1 MISRAGN
8 LARASALPAQP
19 GFAAYTCGKW
29 TRSGRHQVKK
39 LTDKQKSRLWEL
51 QRNRNFQ
58 ASRRLEGVE
67 MPLVTLTAAE
77 ALARLEELRRHYER

>member
-1 MISRAGN
+1 M
-8 LARASALPAQP
+8 
-19 GFAAYTCGKW
+19 
-29 TRSGRHQVKK
+29 KK

-51 QRNRNFQ
+51 QRNFQ

-77 ALARLEELRRHYER
+77 ALARLEALRRHYER

>member
-1 MISRAGN
+1 M
-8 LARASALPAQP
+8 
-19 GFAAYTCGKW
+19 
-29 TRSGRHQVKK
+29 KK

-58 ASRRLEGVE
+58 ASRRLGGVE

-77 ALARLEELRRHYER
+77 ALARLEELRSHYER

>member
-1 MISRAGN
+1 M
-8 LARASALPAQP
+8 
-19 GFAAYTCGKW
+19 
-29 TRSGRHQVKK
+29 KK

-77 ALARLEELRRHYER
+77 ALARLEELRRHYERYIRRRARSVSLSWP

>member
-1 MISRAGN
+1 M
-8 LARASALPAQP
+8 L
-19 GFAAYTCGKW
+19 GKW
-29 TRSGRHQVKK
+29 TRSG
-39 LTDKQKSRLWEL
+39 KSSETRDQRSPVWEL

-77 ALARLEELRRHYER
+77 ALARLEELRSHYER